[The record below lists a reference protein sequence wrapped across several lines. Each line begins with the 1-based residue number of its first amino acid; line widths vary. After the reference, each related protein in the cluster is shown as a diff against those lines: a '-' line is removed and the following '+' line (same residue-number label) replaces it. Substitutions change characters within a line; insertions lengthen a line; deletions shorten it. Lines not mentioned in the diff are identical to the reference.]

1 MRRAAAALL
10 MMDLEPRATREQ
22 RCRAMPT
29 LRRGKTSLW
38 TTLGVAALCLCQ
50 GCGGDKYQTMVD
62 AAGSGLG
69 SVTLADDYRHQRRLQ
84 EVFLHEPAFAGLTLT
99 AYVFMDHGYVVGHV
113 RSPEEAE
120 AVFRAAQQVEGLR
133 SVNAYLPVRRAS
145 DTLGKVTSD
154 STLKGQVQAALARTP
169 GLVDSRVHV
178 EVLDDRAVLLGVVS
192 GDEEKARAERAAA
205 GTVGIK
211 RIINWLLLPDSQYL
225 AIRSQVF

>member
-1 MRRAAAALL
+1 
-10 MMDLEPRATREQ
+10 
-22 RCRAMPT
+22 
-29 LRRGKTSLW
+29 
-38 TTLGVAALCLCQ
+38 
-50 GCGGDKYQTMVD
+50 MVD
-62 AAGSGLG
+62 AAESGLG
-69 SVTLADDYRHQRRLQ
+69 SLTLADDSRYQRRLQ
-84 EVFLHEPAFAGLTLT
+84 EVLLDEPAFAGLTLT

-120 AVFRAAQQVEGLR
+120 AVFRVAKQVEGLR

-145 DTLGKVTSD
+145 DTMGKVTTD
-154 STLKGQVQAALARTP
+154 STLKSQVQAALARTP
-169 GLVDSRVHV
+169 GLVDSRVLV

-225 AIRSQVF
+225 VIRSQVF